1 MALWARWLWLQKTD
15 ASKPWSGLDLAVS
28 DDSRALFNAP
38 VSISIGTGASVKFWV
53 DAWIDGLTVDAIAPA
68 LTRLV
73 RPSVRKARS
82 VADGIPDHAWH
93 ETSLANS
100 PLRL

>member
-53 DAWIDGLTVDAIAPA
+53 DAWIDGLTVDAIAPT